1 MKVKELCWAC
11 NNITPDVVVKVVTEG
26 NEPYRGMLDNVF
38 DDIADRV
45 VQWFAIRNGEII
57 IKLCEV

>member
-11 NNITPDVVVKVVTEG
+11 NNVTPDVVVRVVTAG
-26 NEPYRGMLDNVF
+26 NEHYVGMLDNIF
-38 DDIADRV
+38 DDIADRN
-45 VQWFAIRNGEII
+45 VQWFAVRNDEII